1 MSEYSEKDLEQI
13 KGRMA
18 EIEKNLAIAQ
28 ENIYVLSGQI
38 KDTQRV
44 LTKLAQIQNEM
55 SRRMVQWPFVA
66 VDANSNR

>member
-1 MSEYSEKDLEQI
+1 MSEYSEKDSELI

-18 EIEKNLAIAQ
+18 QLEKNLAIAQ

-44 LTKLAQIQNEM
+44 LTKMAQIQNEM

-66 VDANSNR
+66 VDTNEK

>member
-1 MSEYSEKDLEQI
+1 MSEYSKTDLE
-13 KGRMA
+13 KLNGRMA

-28 ENIYVLSGQI
+28 ENIYVLSSQI

-66 VDANSNR
+66 VDANEK

>member
-1 MSEYSEKDLEQI
+1 MLEYSEKDSELI

-18 EIEKNLAIAQ
+18 QLEKNLAIAQ
-28 ENIYVLSGQI
+28 ENIYVLSSQI

-44 LTKLAQIQNEM
+44 LTKMAQIQNEM

-66 VDANSNR
+66 VDANEK

>member
-1 MSEYSEKDLEQI
+1 MSEYSEKDSELI

-18 EIEKNLAIAQ
+18 QLEKNLAIAQ

-44 LTKLAQIQNEM
+44 LTKMAQIQNEM

-66 VDANSNR
+66 VDANEK